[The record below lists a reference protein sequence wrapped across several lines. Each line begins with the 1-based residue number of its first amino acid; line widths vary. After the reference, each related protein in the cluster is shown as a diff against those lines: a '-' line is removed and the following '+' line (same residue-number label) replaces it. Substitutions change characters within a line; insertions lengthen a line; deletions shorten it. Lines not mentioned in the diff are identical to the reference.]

1 MKTTLY
7 PAIFHTED
15 TGYSVYIPDVQGCVS
30 EGNTLEEAYENIFD
44 ALGLCLEYLQ
54 DNGLEIPEASHPA
67 KIKVGKDEFVAFV
80 QFDPLQYAKKHN
92 TKAVKKTLSIP
103 SWLNEL
109 AEEQNVNFSGVL
121 QSALKDKLG
130 VN

>member
-1 MKTTLY
+1 MNTMLY

-15 TGYSVYIPDVQGCVS
+15 VGYSVYVPDIQGCVS
-30 EGNTLEEAYENIFD
+30 EGDTLEEAYENVFD
-44 ALGLCLEYLQ
+44 ALGLCLDYLN
-54 DNGLEIPEASHPA
+54 DNQLNVPTPSKPSD
-67 KIKVGKDEFVAFV
+67 IKLKEDEFVAFV
-80 QFDPLQYAKKHN
+80 QFDPVRYAKKHN